1 MDVKIS
7 GVFNYQGK
15 EYRILKVLFP
25 ERILEELHLGTEG
38 TAHYFASFELDSD
51 ERLLVTSLQSCAVEP
66 EPSALESEEATS
78 VCQNP
83 LDLLPTP
90 SDVNLIANRDASR
103 PVKYDGAIHFC
114 DGFLK
119 DEAEQLGALDP
130 SCVELYFEY
139 VMELSFREG
148 KISRVFNRSEFIA
161 QERRNE
167 LWRLGKFPPEKKE
180 ESSEES
186 ALRMG
191 AIRELAAQLGV
202 KVKVTLHHDGE
213 IYRLN

>member
-51 ERLLVTSLQSCAVEP
+51 ERLLVTSLRSCAVEP

-78 VCQNP
+78 VCQNS

-103 PVKYDGAIHFC
+103 PVKYDGAIDFC

-180 ESSEES
+180 ESSEEDAFGIS
-186 ALRMG
+186 RAS
-191 AIRELAAQLGV
+191 LAQA
-202 KVKVTLHHDGE
+202 K
-213 IYRLN
+213 